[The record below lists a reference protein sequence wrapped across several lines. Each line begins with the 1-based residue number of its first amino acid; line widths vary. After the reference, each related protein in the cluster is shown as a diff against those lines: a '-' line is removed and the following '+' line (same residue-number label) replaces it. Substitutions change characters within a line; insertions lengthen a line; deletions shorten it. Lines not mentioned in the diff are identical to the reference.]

1 MSANVPQLLDVR
13 DVAQALRVSP
23 FTVRRW
29 ASGNSPKLR
38 PVRLGRRILFHPE
51 EVSRF
56 VEMARQVGTAAVSGA
71 TEDAAIRR

>member
-29 ASGNSPKLR
+29 ASGKSPKLR

-56 VEMARQVGTAAVSGA
+56 VEIARAKAVSPV
-71 TEDAAIRR
+71 TIEDAAITR